1 MGSEMCI
8 RDRYAKLGPIQ
19 AAKFS
24 WDKAADEL
32 NHIFNHDIIDL
43 D

>member
-1 MGSEMCI
+1 MSIAIEKY
-8 RDRYAKLGPIQ
+8 DLYAKLGPIQ
-19 AAKFS
+19 ADKFS

-32 NHIFNHDIIDL
+32 NHIFTHDIIDL